1 MALTVIREIG
11 AGAFGIVNLVRDET
25 GAQFACKTFNAP
37 KLAGIDP
44 GDLRTR
50 FEREVRYQSEIEHEN
65 VVEIVSS
72 DLQSDPPS
80 FCMHVADCSLADE
93 LAADRTLG
101 GDPRRALFDILS
113 GVEAIHSAGYK
124 HRDLKPANV
133 LKFNKTGQP
142 SYAVSD
148 FGLSAAEQGNASTLT
163 ASNMGGGTPLYR
175 APECAIN
182 FKRATALS
190 DIYSIGAILHDI
202 FAGGAQR
209 LPHVELTAPGTIG
222 GIIEKCTKQNPRRRY
237 QSVGALRADLYAA
250 ISNTTLV
257 FSSNEEEEVVK
268 ILAKSPE
275 LSESEWDRVFQLL
288 DENSDKGSSSHQI
301 YRSLLETHIRQLAT
315 ESPQLFSSLALE
327 YAIYAREGVFN
338 FDYCD
343 VVASTAKVFHE
354 LGEPDVKANMAI
366 AMLVMGTN
374 HNRWYVERVFL
385 TMTGPHIADVEAH
398 RLRVEIEVQS
408 LEFEH
413 YIGRLEASIS
423 ATRQELHPHLQ
434 AILPPLQ

>member
-1 MALTVIREIG
+1 MALTVIKEIG
-11 AGAFGIVNLVRDET
+11 AGAFGIVNLVQDEF
-25 GAQFACKTFNAP
+25 GRYFACKTFNAP

-44 GDLRTR
+44 ADLRTR

-65 VVEIVSS
+65 VVKIVSS

-93 LAADRTLG
+93 LTADRTLG
-101 GDPRRALFDILS
+101 GDPRRALFDILA

-133 LKFNKTGQP
+133 LRFTRSGQP

-148 FGLSAAEQGNASTLT
+148 FGLSASEQGNASTLT

-182 FKRATALS
+182 FKRATTLS

-209 LPHVELTAPGTIG
+209 LPHVELTALGAVG
-222 GIIEKCTKQNPRRRY
+222 EIIEKCTKQNPRRRY
-237 QSVGALRADLYAA
+237 QSVAALREDLYAA
-250 ISNTTLV
+250 IANTALV
-257 FSSNEEEEVVK
+257 FSSNEEEQVVN
-268 ILAKSPE
+268 ILGSNAELPE
-275 LSESEWDRVFQLL
+275 ADWDRVFQLL

-301 YRSLLETHIRQLAT
+301 YRALSATHIRQLSV
-315 ESPQLFSSLALE
+315 ESPQLFSSLAME
-327 YAIYAREGVFN
+327 YAVYARNGVFD

-343 VVASTAKVFHE
+343 VVAGTARVFHE

-366 AMLVMGTN
+366 AMLVMGTG

-385 TMTGPHIADVEAH
+385 AMSGPHITDVEAH
-398 RLRVEIEVQS
+398 RLRVEIEVQN
-408 LEFEH
+408 LQFEY
-413 YIGRLEASIS
+413 YIRRLEGSIT
-423 ATRQELHPHLQ
+423 ATRAELHPDLQ